1 MDPREPILQTE
12 YRTIILC
19 PFGADTR
26 QWTFP
31 VHINPPIKTG
41 RTKVF
46 PPRATLG
53 PTDPDVDDTLTTVN
67 FMDISGGM
75 GVYTINPASDLG
87 NYWWGVAECEGT
99 DGWTAA
105 REAVRAVK
113 PSDAHTGPFV
123 PLGRIGASV
132 YGLWGDS
139 IHKWSPD
146 DLTWGPRLQTIGAVV
161 NTEGLA
167 YFNEK
172 MYFPLG
178 DTGYSYVG
186 ETAPGVLG
194 TVVQVAGL
202 ANPAGVP
209 DGATVSPPRV
219 FAFVVH
225 LDLLW
230 ALTTKAQGHALVA
243 SMDGTANSWGWAQV
257 FDTARTPG
265 TYIKLETSFEPKTLA
280 VFPNAQNQESLWVA
294 GRRGLKVYDSTT
306 MRFRETALN
315 NVPPHP
321 DFGRCCQVFRTG
333 EALWI
338 AGGGGDLIQYT
349 VGGAVVPAA
358 GPGGQREGMPGGK
371 RGGVVSMATDL
382 FHLYCLVQGE
392 TELGY
397 SGTIVEET
405 ESGDPLEV
413 PGAIAISSV
422 IANTGKGWHPK
433 WETAQR
439 GGIPT
444 KIVVADSTKLNNKID
459 YRVFWG
465 VDDQCWSMMCRL
477 STHSARQAIEAV
489 TRERFRS
496 TDNEPGYRESYIEW
510 GRFNAGSIAS
520 HKLASHVA
528 IMMEHAT
535 NTEYVE
541 YEYYTDHD
549 HGTNPT
555 TGTGFKRLGRVTRD
569 GGHDPHGDPRTV
581 LPFGLL
587 DRNGIPVEDPEM
599 GVFAQGLGFHW
610 IRQRLRIVSSNA
622 EAPPIVTALTLA
634 YLPVPQDAATKAYT
648 IPLPVDLD
656 PLTRQTAEQITNKLE
671 SLLSPALG
679 EEKFLFLQDRQQIFR
694 AYISSISYGRVP
706 TADGPGSLTLT
717 LIQIPTGVPGLIGED

>member
-12 YRTIILC
+12 YQTIILC

-53 PTDPDVDDTLTTVN
+53 ATDPDIDDTLTTVN

-75 GVYTINPASDLG
+75 GVYSINPASDLG

-105 REAVRAVK
+105 REAILATK
-113 PSDAHTGPFV
+113 PADAHPGPFV
-123 PLGRIGASV
+123 PLGRIGESV

-139 IHKWSPD
+139 IHRWNPD
-146 DLTWGPRLQTIGAVV
+146 DLTWSLRLQTIGTVV
-161 NTEGLA
+161 NTEGIA
-167 YFNEK
+167 TFNEK

-178 DTGYSYVG
+178 VTGYSYVG
-186 ETAPGVLG
+186 ETAPGTLG
-194 TVVQVAGL
+194 TVVQVAGQ
-202 ANPAGVP
+202 AVPTGVP
-209 DGATVSPPRV
+209 TPTTLTPPRV
-219 FAFVVH
+219 FAFICH

-230 ALTTKAQGHALVA
+230 ALTTKAEGHALVA

-257 FDTARTPG
+257 YDTSRDSF
-265 TYIKLETSFEPKTLA
+265 IKLETSFEPKTLA

-306 MRFRETALN
+306 MRFRETAIS

-338 AGGGGDLIQYT
+338 AGGGGDLLQYT

-371 RGGVVSMATDL
+371 RGSVVSMCTDL

-397 SGTIVEET
+397 SGSIIEET
-405 ESGDPLEV
+405 ETGDPLEV
-413 PGAIAISSV
+413 PGAVAISSV

-433 WETAQR
+433 WETAVR

-444 KIVVADSTKLNNKID
+444 KIVVADSTKLNDKVD
-459 YRVFWG
+459 YRLFWG
-465 VDDQCWSMMCRL
+465 IDDQCWSMACRL
-477 STHSARQAIEAV
+477 STYSSRQAIEAV

-496 TDNEPGYRESYIEW
+496 TENLPGYRESYIEW

-520 HKLASHVA
+520 HKLASHIA
-528 IMMEHAT
+528 IIMEHAST
-535 NTEYVE
+535 SEFVE
-541 YEYYTDHD
+541 YQYYTDHD
-549 HGTNPT
+549 HDTNPG
-555 TGTGFKRLGRVTRD
+555 TGTVFRTLGRVIKD
-569 GGHDPHGDPRTV
+569 AGDDEHGDPRTV

-587 DRNGIPVEDPEM
+587 DSNAVPIEESGEE
-599 GVFAQGLGFHW
+599 GVFSEGLGFHW
-610 IRQRLRIVSSNA
+610 IRQRLRIVSSNPT
-622 EAPPIVTALTLA
+622 APPIITAMSMA

-656 PLTRQTAEQITNKLE
+656 PLTRQTAEQIINKLE
-671 SLLSPALG
+671 TLLSPTLG

-694 AYISSISYGRVP
+694 AYISSLSYGRVP
-706 TADGPGSLTLT
+706 SHDGPGSLTLT
-717 LIQIPTGVPGLIGED
+717 LIQIPSGVPTLIGEG